1 MLDPIESLCHV
12 GIIHPMAY
20 PEAGKGEGP
29 VVLETLD
36 AILRDDYFTAVEIT
50 RIKDAAARKQARQM
64 LDSAHVDVIFAG
76 QPPLLSQKLSLNDPD
91 EAARKKAVDECKV
104 SVDQAYE
111 LGARILAVL
120 SGPDPGKSGRSRGVK
135 LLVDSLKQICAYAQE
150 RGEDY
155 ILAISLENFD
165 RTIDKRCLIGPTPE
179 AAKVADAVKR
189 EYSNFGLT
197 IDLSHMPLLEETP
210 HDMVIASIDHLI
222 HVHIGNCLTTEK
234 EHPAYG
240 DMHPRFGIPGGE
252 NDIPE
257 VARFIEAL
265 IYGGYFKKNVPTAR
279 PVVSFEVKPVPGESS
294 ELVIANA
301 KRVLTE
307 AWARLGQG

>member
-1 MLDPIESLCHV
+1 MMDPIESLCHI

-29 VVLETLD
+29 IVLESLE
-36 AILRDDYFTAVEIT
+36 AILRDDFFTAVEVT
-50 RIKDAAARKQARQM
+50 RIKDAGARKQARQM

-76 QPPLLSQKLSLNDPD
+76 QPPLLGQKLSLNDLD
-91 EAARKKAVDECKV
+91 DAARKRAIGECKA
-104 SVDQAYE
+104 SVDMAYE
-111 LGARILAVL
+111 LGARIMAVL
-120 SGPDPGKSGRSRGVK
+120 SGPDPGEADRPRAME
-135 LLVDSLKQICAYAQE
+135 LLTDSLKQICAYAQE
-150 RGEDY
+150 KGEDY
-155 ILAISLENFD
+155 LLAISLENFD
-165 RTIDKRCLIGPTPE
+165 RTVDKRCLIGPTAE
-179 AAKVADAVKR
+179 AAKVGDAVKR

-197 IDLSHMPLLEETP
+197 IDLSHLPLLGEAP
-210 HDMVIASIDHLI
+210 HEMVIAAIDHLI
-222 HVHIGNCLTTEK
+222 HVHIGNCLMSER

-240 DMHPRFGIPGGE
+240 DMHPRFGIAGGE

-257 VARFIEAL
+257 VARFLEAL

-279 PVVSFEVKPVPGESS
+279 PVVSFEVKPLPQEKP

-301 KRVLTE
+301 KRVLRE

>member
-1 MLDPIESLCHV
+1 MMDPIESLCHI

-29 VVLETLD
+29 IVLESLE
-36 AILRDDYFTAVEIT
+36 AILRDDFFTAVEVT
-50 RIKDAAARKQARQM
+50 RIKDAGARKQARQM

-76 QPPLLSQKLSLNDPD
+76 QPPLLGQKLSLNDLD
-91 EAARKKAVDECKV
+91 DAARKRAIGECKA
-104 SVDQAYE
+104 SVDMAYE
-111 LGARILAVL
+111 LGARIMAVL
-120 SGPDPGKSGRSRGVK
+120 SGPDPGEADRPRAME
-135 LLVDSLKQICAYAQE
+135 LLADSLKQTCAYAQE
-150 RGEDY
+150 KGEDY
-155 ILAISLENFD
+155 LLAISLENFD
-165 RTIDKRCLIGPTPE
+165 RTVDKRCLIGPTAE

-197 IDLSHMPLLEETP
+197 IDLSHLPLLGEAP
-210 HDMVIASIDHLI
+210 HDMVIAAIDHLI
-222 HVHIGNCLTTEK
+222 HVHIGNCLMSER

-257 VARFIEAL
+257 VARFLEAL

-279 PVVSFEVKPVPGESS
+279 PVVSFEVKPLPQEKP

-301 KRVLTE
+301 KRVLRE

>member
-1 MLDPIESLCHV
+1 MFDPIESLCHV

-29 VVLETLD
+29 VVLETLE
-36 AILRDDYFTAVEIT
+36 AILRDDYFTAVEVT
-50 RIKDAAARKQARQM
+50 RIKDPAARKQARQM
-64 LDSAHVDVIFAG
+64 LDTAHVDVIFAG
-76 QPPLLSQKLSLNDPD
+76 QPPLLGHKLSLNDLD
-91 EAARKKAVDECKV
+91 EAARKKAIDECKA
-104 SVDQAYE
+104 SVDMSYE
-111 LGARILAVL
+111 LGARIMAVL
-120 SGPDPGKSGRSRGVK
+120 SGPDPGKSDRARGMK

-165 RTIDKRCLIGPTPE
+165 RTIDKRCLIGPTAE
-179 AAKVADAVKR
+179 AAKVADAVKK

-265 IYGGYFKKNVPTAR
+265 IYGGYFKKNVPTDR
-279 PVVSFEVKPVPGESS
+279 PVVSFEVKPVPGEKP